1 MLWLTLRQGQSE
13 PSAGSDRDKPPR
25 GDTMIE
31 SLEERFQNLH
41 EFVTQART
49 NLEGS
54 VGGGDHSGK

>member
-1 MLWLTLRQGQSE
+1 
-13 PSAGSDRDKPPR
+13 
-25 GDTMIE
+25 MIE